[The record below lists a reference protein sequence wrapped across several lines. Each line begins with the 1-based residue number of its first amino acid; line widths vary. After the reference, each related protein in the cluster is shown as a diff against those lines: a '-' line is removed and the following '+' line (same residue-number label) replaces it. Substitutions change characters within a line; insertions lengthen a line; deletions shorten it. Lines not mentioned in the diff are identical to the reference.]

1 MTIDY
6 RLVWVPRQSEADAEC
21 FIPDGVAGFRE
32 NKEESVSM
40 QSEDAYKPVGLVSLC
55 IWQ

>member
-40 QSEDAYKPVGLVSLC
+40 QSEDA
-55 IWQ
+55 